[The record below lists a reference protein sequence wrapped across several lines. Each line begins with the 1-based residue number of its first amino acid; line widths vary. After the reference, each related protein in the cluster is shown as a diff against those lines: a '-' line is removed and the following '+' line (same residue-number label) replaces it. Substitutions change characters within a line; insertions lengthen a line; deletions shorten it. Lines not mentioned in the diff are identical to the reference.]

1 MVRGPWR
8 SKGAGGCSDGD
19 AEGRWDTGARTRR
32 RRALSWWRT
41 WVWDPQRPR
50 GTPALPVCPPKALG
64 DTCCPRP
71 SPEGPGG
78 HLLSPSV
85 PRRPWGTPAP
95 PVRPPKALGD
105 TCSPV
110 RPPKALGDT
119 CSPRPSP
126 APLAH
131 DEGPQAGPGASA
143 PVSLLESLVS
153 CVLGLLHRFCP
164 ARITDLQS
172 DQRN

>member
-1 MVRGPWR
+1 MGHGSQDPTPASPELVEDMGMGPPKAPGDTCSPR
-8 SKGAGGCSDGD
+8 LSPEGPGGHLLSPSIP
-19 AEGRWDTGARTRR
+19 RR
-32 RRALSWWRT
+32 PW
-41 WVWDPQRPR
+41 

-85 PRRPWGTPAP
+85 PRRPWGTPAL
-95 PVRPPKALGD
+95 PVRPLLLWPMMRDLRQ
-105 TCSPV
+105 V
-110 RPPKALGDT
+110 L
-119 CSPRPSP
+119 
-126 APLAH
+126 
-131 DEGPQAGPGASA
+131 GASA

>member
-85 PRRPWGTPAP
+85 PRRPWGTPAL
-95 PVRPPKALGD
+95 PVRPLLLWPMMRDLRQVLGRLLLFLFWNRL
-105 TCSPV
+105 CPV
-110 RPPKALGDT
+110 
-119 CSPRPSP
+119 C
-126 APLAH
+126 LAFFT
-131 DEGPQAGPGASA
+131 GFVP
-143 PVSLLESLVS
+143 LVS
-153 CVLGLLHRFCP
+153 QIYRVIREIRIGPRTFLSVFWALCMLAPSQPQGL
-164 ARITDLQS
+164 
-172 DQRN
+172 